1 MCIFS
6 LHKYHITL
14 LRSVWTRTIVF
25 QEYLFKNSKFSVRVV
40 SQQAFVISQ
49 YACVVSQYAPFQK
62 QIFLATETALD
73 DAAHWNSQAF
83 FFFFWMLNE
92 IAENPRD
99 EDYHYQILGTTKMV
113 WE

>member
-73 DAAHWNSQAF
+73 DAAH
-83 FFFFWMLNE
+83 
-92 IAENPRD
+92 
-99 EDYHYQILGTTKMV
+99 
-113 WE
+113 